1 MILIPEKVRKDQM
14 ILVQKRSL
22 RAKAETK
29 KKSAH
34 EKMQIGDLRG
44 AKQDLRDARQL
55 IQEALQKVR
64 KLGERGK
71 SERTIQDD
79 IEALW
84 RRITMQED
92 NSD

>member
-1 MILIPEKVRKDQM
+1 MISAE
-14 ILVQKRSL
+14 KRSL
-22 RAKAETK
+22 RTKAETK

-34 EKMQIGDLRG
+34 EKVQKGDFLG
-44 AKQDLRDARQL
+44 AKQDLREARQL
-55 IQEALQKVR
+55 IQEALKKVR

-84 RRITMQED
+84 RRITTKEND
-92 NSD
+92 SV